1 MNLEDLGYDAD
12 LDLYR
17 REQNLLSFEVGR
29 VIEVHKERYIVRTG
43 KNEFEAEITGNL
55 RFSANSRSDFPAVG
69 DWVVFSL
76 FDENIALI
84 HQILPRK
91 TVLEREAVGK
101 LGEKQLIAVNV
112 DFAFL
117 MQAVDRDFNLNR
129 LERYLTICYS
139 AKVEPII
146 VLSKIDLINDNE
158 LQNRLNEIK
167 SRIRKVMVIPISN
180 QDKAGYDKFKSTLRK
195 GKTYC
200 FLGSSGVGKSTLI
213 NAILG
218 KEEMKTKTISLSTR
232 KGRHTTT
239 HRELFVLTEGGILID
254 NPGLREV
261 GIADTADG
269 LEITFETIFQLSL
282 NCQFSDCTHTHEKGC
297 AVLTALE
304 KGELDKAAYANYLKM
319 EREKKRF
326 QSSIAEKRKKD
337 KEFGK
342 MCKDAMKDRKRKK
355 F

>member
-12 LDLYR
+12 LDLFR

-29 VIEVHKERYIVRTG
+29 VLEEHKERYIVRND

-69 DWVVFSL
+69 DWVVFSV
-76 FDENIALI
+76 FEENIAMI

-91 TVLEREAVGK
+91 TVIERQAVGK
-101 LGEKQLIAVNV
+101 FGEKQLIAANV

-167 SRIRKVMVIPISN
+167 SRIGKVMVIPISN
-180 QDKAGYDKFKSTLRK
+180 LDKTGYDKFKSTLKK

-213 NAILG
+213 NTIIG
-218 KEEMKTKTISLSTR
+218 KEVMETKTISLSTK
-232 KGRHTTT
+232 KGRHTTS
-239 HRELFVLTEGGILID
+239 HRELFVLSTGGILID

-269 LEITFETIFQLSL
+269 LEITFEAIIQFARD
-282 NCQFSDCTHTHEKGC
+282 CQFTDCTHTHEKGC
-297 AVLTALE
+297 AVLAALE
-304 KGELDKAAYANYLKM
+304 EGELDRATYNNYLKM
-319 EREKKRF
+319 EREKERF

-342 MCKDAMKDRKRKK
+342 MCKDVMKDQKRKK